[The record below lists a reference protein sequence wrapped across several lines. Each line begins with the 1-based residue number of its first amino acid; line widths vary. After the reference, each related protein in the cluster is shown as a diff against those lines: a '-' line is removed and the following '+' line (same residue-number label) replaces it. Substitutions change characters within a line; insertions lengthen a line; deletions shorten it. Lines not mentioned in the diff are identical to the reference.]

1 MDDDETIP
9 LEQRNLS
16 PRQFRE
22 VENLSPNSM
31 QKLEKMGLGPKW
43 VIFPGTKIRRCTPAA
58 REEWHQLIA
67 EIQAEYAA
75 KLEAERKA
83 QIEKMSVLGKLGT
96 KSPKHPC
103 NKNKKRVR

>member
-31 QKLEKMGLGPKW
+31 QKLE
-43 VIFPGTKIRRCTPAA
+43 
-58 REEWHQLIA
+58 